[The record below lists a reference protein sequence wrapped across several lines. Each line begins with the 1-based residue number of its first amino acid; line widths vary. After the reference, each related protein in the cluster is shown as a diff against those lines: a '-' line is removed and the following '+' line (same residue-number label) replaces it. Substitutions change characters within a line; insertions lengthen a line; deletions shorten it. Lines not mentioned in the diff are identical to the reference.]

1 MRKIFKAQTN
11 EGYTIKVLSDLL
23 QNNIKTA
30 CLIINGQGIK
40 LTMYDSHRRVCFEFI
55 LYAENFQIYKFRSE
69 TPLYLGINLCHFYKM
84 IKSIKKKDSI
94 ILFINEDQ
102 QDDLGIRVIPKENN
116 RVTTSFIKMK
126 KGEINKRKRSN
137 QVMSNSIGGYDKSN
151 RFPCRLTNWT
161 RKNLD
166 AYKSVYPL
174 SQKVSELY
182 FSYCPDKWLNQYDKY
197 IKSPPE
203 YTIPDTNFSTLTINC
218 DFRTA
223 AHKDAGDCKDGM
235 TAFTVKDLDNFK
247 GGELVFPTYDLALD
261 IREGDLL
268 IFNPH
273 ITHCNNP
280 LTKQGRMSFVFYL
293 REKMDK
299 CNI

>member
-1 MRKIFKAQTN
+1 M
-11 EGYTIKVLSDLL
+11 E
-23 QNNIKTA
+23 
-30 CLIINGQGIK
+30 
-40 LTMYDSHRRVCFEFI
+40 
-55 LYAENFQIYKFRSE
+55 
-69 TPLYLGINLCHFYKM
+69 LYLTEQHIELKKFYTCDNIIRSDCDLYNKDTDEL
-84 IKSIKKKDSI
+84 IFSFKK
-94 ILFINEDQ
+94 N
-102 QDDLGIRVIPKENN
+102 VIPKELYDIDKKVIKYSTAYSNN
-116 RVTTSFIKMK
+116 RGDAAGVTNIKDLQKGMEHWNNHPVAVVDKNGNELKEGHNQTTSFIKMK

-166 AYKSVYPL
+166 AYKSVYGL

-235 TAFTVKDLDNFK
+235 TAFTVKNLDNFK

-261 IREGDLL
+261 ICEGDLL

-280 LTKQGRMSFVFYL
+280 LKKQGRMSFVFYL